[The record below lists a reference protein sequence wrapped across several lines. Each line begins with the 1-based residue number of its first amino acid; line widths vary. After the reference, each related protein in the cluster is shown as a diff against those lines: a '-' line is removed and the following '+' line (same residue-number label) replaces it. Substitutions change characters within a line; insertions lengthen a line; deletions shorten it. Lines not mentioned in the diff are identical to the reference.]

1 MQLAPRS
8 IFIVVFLTKAS
19 ASLVLSEN
27 GDGMMTMVMARLAPS
42 FGTVERSPVVSID
55 RAR

>member
-1 MQLAPRS
+1 MQVAPRS
-8 IFIVVFLTKAS
+8 IFKVVFLTKAS

-27 GDGMMTMVMARLAPS
+27 SDGMMTMVMARLAPS
-42 FGTVERSPVVSID
+42 LGTVERSPVVSID